1 MTHSADQCVGTIV
14 GSRRCCQSRL
24 SSPYPHLDAME
35 AYNARAIQSLLKE
48 DGFFNVETTVKS
60 VLCEAFA
67 P

>member
-1 MTHSADQCVGTIV
+1 
-14 GSRRCCQSRL
+14 
-24 SSPYPHLDAME
+24 ME